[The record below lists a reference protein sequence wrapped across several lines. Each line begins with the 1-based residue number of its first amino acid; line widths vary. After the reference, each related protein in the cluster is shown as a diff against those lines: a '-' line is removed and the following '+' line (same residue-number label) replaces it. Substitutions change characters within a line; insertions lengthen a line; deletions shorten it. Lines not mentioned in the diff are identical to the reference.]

1 MTAAIHAVKT
11 LPATFSATFPSPE
24 LDAAAH
30 GLRPTNVLSTSLA
43 KKLNLC
49 FIKGSGSVLTIL
61 MAKTVKSLRK
71 AQPHLSILEDISTLI
86 SHSHDVQETL
96 DSIVATVAERMQ
108 TEVCSLYILDQKKN
122 RLTLWATMGLD
133 PESVG
138 KVSMATGE
146 GLTGLVIERM
156 KPVMVVDALA
166 HPRYKYFP
174 ETHEEHF
181 HSFLGVPLVEK
192 KMPLGVLVIQTSRR
206 RTFSSDEI
214 RLLTTISAQV
224 ASIIVQARL
233 AESLKSKEQER
244 KELQKRMNEAMRK
257 LQSYERR
264 RREKA
269 TKTRQRWRGRLDGL
283 SASPGFGRG
292 KAFVLEPRMDLS
304 AIKKKKAR
312 NPKREMERFRGA
324 VERGIE
330 QIAVVK
336 NRMNQ
341 LISKEENAIF
351 DVYRLILE
359 DPAIIQQ
366 IETQI
371 VKEGFAA
378 EYAVRFVFERYLE
391 SIAKIDDSYLRER
404 TTDVKDAAQRLLEN
418 LSGVSGQQYNIPD
431 DAVLVAEDLSP
442 ADLSM
447 LEGDKFKGIVLAT
460 GGVTSH
466 ASILAKSFEIPS
478 VVAVEDLIESVHPG
492 DMLIVDGNAGSVH
505 VNPKSEVIREYDRL
519 ERDYAELNRELGEL
533 KDLPAETTDGH
544 RVSLYA
550 NIGLLSDVA
559 FAHLHGAQGVGLY
572 RTEIPFL
579 SHRDFP
585 SEEEQYSLY
594 KRVIEGMASKPVTIR
609 TLDIGADKYPSY
621 MRSVATEP
629 NPFLGWRSIRIS
641 LEVEEIFKTQLR
653 AILRAGDLGR
663 VRLLIPM
670 VSSLEEI
677 YKVKEILA
685 EAKDELEREGTPY
698 DRQMELGIMVEVP
711 AAVQLAERFLR
722 EVDFLSIGTNDLIQ
736 YILAVDRSNRKVA
749 SLYEPL
755 HPAVLSALNTTIE
768 AGKREGKRVGM
779 CGEMAG
785 DPLCALLLLGMGL
798 EEFSMG
804 ALYVPVIK
812 KTIRSISYQAAKAAA
827 QIVLEMDTVGEIKR
841 YLFEQM
847 RQHDMVELL
856 EMYR

>member
-1 MTAAIHAVKT
+1 
-11 LPATFSATFPSPE
+11 
-24 LDAAAH
+24 
-30 GLRPTNVLSTSLA
+30 
-43 KKLNLC
+43 
-49 FIKGSGSVLTIL
+49 
-61 MAKTVKSLRK
+61 MAKAQKKTRK
-71 AQPHLSILEDISTLI
+71 IRPHLDILEDISTLI
-86 SHSHDVQETL
+86 SHSHDLQETL
-96 DSIVATVAERMQ
+96 ESIVATVADRMQ
-108 TEVCSLYILDQKKN
+108 TEVCSIYILGRDKN
-122 RLTLWATMGLD
+122 RLTLRATMGLD

-138 KVSMATGE
+138 KVSMATAE

-156 KPVMVVDALA
+156 KPVMVADTLA

-181 HSFLGVPLVEK
+181 HSFLGVPLIDRK
-192 KMPLGVLVIQTSRR
+192 LPIGVLVVQTSRR
-206 RTFSSDEI
+206 REFSRDEI
-214 RLLTTISAQV
+214 RLLTTISTQA

-233 AESLKSKEQER
+233 AESLQNKEQER
-244 KELQKRMNEAMRK
+244 KVLQKRMNAAMRQ
-257 LQSYERR
+257 LRSYEGSRR
-264 RREKA
+264 DKA
-269 TKTRQRWRGRLDGL
+269 AKSRQHWRGRLNGL
-283 SASPGFGRG
+283 AASPGFGRG

-304 AIKKKKAR
+304 AIKKRKAR
-312 NPKREMERFRGA
+312 NPEREMERFRGA
-324 VERGIE
+324 VERGIA
-330 QIAVVK
+330 QINTVK
-336 NRMNQ
+336 NRMHQ
-341 LISKEENAIF
+341 LISKEESAIF

-359 DPAIIQQ
+359 DPAIIHQ
-366 IETQI
+366 IEAQI
-371 VKEGFAA
+371 LEEGHVA
-378 EYAVRFVFERYLE
+378 EYAVKVVFDLYLQ
-391 SIAKIDDSYLRER
+391 SIANIEDNYLRER
-404 TTDVKDAAQRLLEN
+404 VTDVKDAAQRLLEN
-418 LSGVSGQQYNIPD
+418 LSGMPGQQYRVPD

-447 LEGDKFKGIVLAT
+447 LEGDKFRGIALAT

-478 VVAVEDLIESVHPG
+478 VVAIENLLESVHQN
-492 DMLIVDGNAGSVH
+492 DMLIIDGNAGSIH
-505 VNPKSEVIREYDRL
+505 VNPSAEVIREYDRL

-533 KDLPAETTDGH
+533 RNLPAETTDGH

-550 NIGLLSDVA
+550 NIGLLSDIA
-559 FAHLHGAQGVGLY
+559 FAQLHGAQGIGLY

-585 SEEEQYSLY
+585 SEEEQFSLY
-594 KRVIEGMASKPVTIR
+594 CRVVEGMAGKPVTIR

-621 MRSVATEP
+621 MRSVAAEP

-641 LEVEEIFKTQLR
+641 LEMEEIFKTQLR

-663 VRLLIPM
+663 VRMLIPM
-670 VSSLEEI
+670 ISSLEEI
-677 YKVKEILA
+677 QKVKEILA
-685 EAKDELEREGTPY
+685 EAKNELQREGTPY

-755 HPAVLSALNTTIE
+755 HPAVLAALNSTIE
-768 AGKREGKRVGM
+768 AGKREGKRIGM

-785 DPLCALLLLGMGL
+785 DPLCAVLLLGMGL

-804 ALYVPVIK
+804 SLYIPVIK
-812 KTIRSISYQAAKAAA
+812 KAIRSISYQTARVAAE
-827 QIVLEMDTVGEIKR
+827 IVLEMDSMGEIKR

-847 RQHDMVELL
+847 RSHGMVELL

>member
-1 MTAAIHAVKT
+1 MEFRPVLPLIRSKKKPLDHFLAINVI
-11 LPATFSATFPSPE
+11 SA
-24 LDAAAH
+24 
-30 GLRPTNVLSTSLA
+30 SLA
-43 KKLNLC
+43 KNLNIC
-49 FIKGSGSVLTIL
+49 FIKGSGFVLTIP
-61 MAKTVKSLRK
+61 MAKKVKPVRK
-71 AQPHLSILEDISTLI
+71 AQPHLAILEDISTLI

-214 RLLTTISAQV
+214 RLLTTISAQA

-264 RREKA
+264 RREKT

-292 KAFVLEPRMDLS
+292 KAFVLEPRMDLN
-304 AIKKKKAR
+304 AIKKKKTR

-391 SIAKIDDSYLRER
+391 SIAKIDDTYLRER

-478 VVAVEDLIESVHPG
+478 VVAVEDLIESVHQG
-492 DMLIVDGNAGSVH
+492 DTLIVDGNAGNVH

-533 KDLPAETTDGH
+533 KDLPAETTDGR

-585 SEEEQYSLY
+585 SEEEQYALY
-594 KRVIEGMASKPVTIR
+594 KRVIEGMAGKPVTIR

-621 MRSVATEP
+621 MRSVAAEP

-641 LEVEEIFKTQLR
+641 LEVEEIFKAQLR
-653 AILRAGDLGR
+653 AILRAGELGR

-677 YKVKEILA
+677 QKVKEILA

-711 AAVQLAERFLR
+711 AAVQLADRFLR

>member
-1 MTAAIHAVKT
+1 MAK
-11 LPATFSATFPSPE
+11 
-24 LDAAAH
+24 
-30 GLRPTNVLSTSLA
+30 A
-43 KKLNLC
+43 KKAVT
-49 FIKGSGSVLTIL
+49 KVH
-61 MAKTVKSLRK
+61 
-71 AQPHLSILEDISTLI
+71 PHLTILEDISTLI
-86 SHSHDVQETL
+86 SHSHDLQATL
-96 DSIVATVAERMQ
+96 NSIVATVADRMG
-108 TEVCSLYILDQKKN
+108 TEVCSIYMLDQSKK
-122 RLTLWATMGLD
+122 RLTLRATMGLD
-133 PESVG
+133 DESVG
-138 KVSMATGE
+138 RVSMDIGE
-146 GLTGLVIERM
+146 GLTGLVIQRM
-156 KPVMVVDALA
+156 KPVMVLDALA

-181 HSFLGVPLVEK
+181 HSFLGVPLIEQ
-192 KMPLGVLVIQTSRR
+192 KMPLGVLVVQTSRR
-206 RTFSSDEI
+206 REFSRDEI

-233 AESLKSKEQER
+233 ADSLRSKEQER
-244 KELQKRMNEAMRK
+244 KEYRKRLVDAMRK
-257 LQSYERR
+257 LQSYEGK
-264 RREKA
+264 RREKGP
-269 TKTRQRWRGRLDGL
+269 KTHQRWRGRLMGL
-283 SASPGFGRG
+283 AASPGFGRG
-292 KAFVLEPRMDLS
+292 RAFVLNPRMDLK
-304 AIKKKKAR
+304 AIPMKRAR
-312 NPKREMERFRGA
+312 NQEREVERFRGA
-324 VERGIE
+324 VERGID

-336 NRMNQ
+336 NRMST
-341 LISKEENAIF
+341 LISKEEGAIF

-366 IETQI
+366 IENQI
-371 VKEGFAA
+371 RKEGYVA
-378 EYAVRFVFERYLE
+378 EYAIRVVFEQYLE
-391 SIAKIDDSYLRER
+391 SIAQIEDSYLRER

-418 LSGVSGQQYNIPD
+418 LSGVVGQQIEIPT

-447 LEGDKFKGIVLAT
+447 LEGDRFKGIVLST

-478 VVAVEDLIESVHPG
+478 VVAVEGLMESVHQG
-492 DMLIVDGNAGSVH
+492 DPVIVDGNAGVIY
-505 VNPKSEVIREYDRL
+505 VNPKAEVIKEYERL
-519 ERDYAELNRELGEL
+519 ERDYLDLNQELEEL
-533 KDLPAETTDGH
+533 KDFPAETLDGH

-559 FAHLHGAQGVGLY
+559 FAHLHGAQGIGLY

-585 SEEEQYSLY
+585 SEEEQYALY
-594 KRVIEGMASKPVTIR
+594 KRVVEGMVGKPVTIR
-609 TLDIGADKYPSY
+609 TLDIGADKYPTY
-621 MRSVATEP
+621 MRSVGIEP

-653 AILRAGDLGR
+653 AILRAGVLGR
-663 VRLLIPM
+663 VRLLVPM

-677 YKVKEILA
+677 FKIKELFA
-685 EAKDELEREGTPY
+685 EAKNELEHEGTRF

-711 AAVQLAERFLR
+711 SAVQLADRFLR

-755 HPAVLSALNTTIE
+755 HPAVLAALMSTIK

-804 ALYVPVIK
+804 SLYIPVIK
-812 KTIRSISYQAAKAAA
+812 KAVRSITYEGAKSAA
-827 QIVLEMDTVGEIKR
+827 QIVLQMDTVGEIKK

-847 RQHDMVELL
+847 RELDMVELL

>member
-1 MTAAIHAVKT
+1 
-11 LPATFSATFPSPE
+11 
-24 LDAAAH
+24 
-30 GLRPTNVLSTSLA
+30 
-43 KKLNLC
+43 
-49 FIKGSGSVLTIL
+49 
-61 MAKTVKSLRK
+61 
-71 AQPHLSILEDISTLI
+71 
-86 SHSHDVQETL
+86 
-96 DSIVATVAERMQ
+96 
-108 TEVCSLYILDQKKN
+108 
-122 RLTLWATMGLD
+122 
-133 PESVG
+133 
-138 KVSMATGE
+138 
-146 GLTGLVIERM
+146 
-156 KPVMVVDALA
+156 
-166 HPRYKYFP
+166 
-174 ETHEEHF
+174 
-181 HSFLGVPLVEK
+181 
-192 KMPLGVLVIQTSRR
+192 LGVLVVQTSRR
-206 RTFSSDEI
+206 REFSRDEI
-214 RLLTTISAQV
+214 RLLTTISGQA

-233 AESLKSKEQER
+233 VDSLRTKEEER
-244 KELQKRMNEAMRK
+244 KEFQKRMNEAMRK
-257 LQSYERR
+257 LRSYEGG
-264 RREKA
+264 RREKVA
-269 TKTRQRWRGRLDGL
+269 KTKQHWHGRLSGL
-283 SASPGFGRG
+283 AASPGFGRG
-292 KAFVLEPRMDLS
+292 KAFVLEPRMELS

-312 NPKREMERFRGA
+312 KPVHEMERFRGA

-330 QIAVVK
+330 QISVVK
-336 NRMNQ
+336 NRMSE
-341 LISKEENAIF
+341 LISAEEGAIF

-359 DPAIIQQ
+359 DPAIIHQ
-366 IETQI
+366 IEHQI
-371 VKEGFAA
+371 LKEGYTA
-378 EYAVRFVFERYLE
+378 EYAVRVIFDRYME

-418 LSGVSGQQYNIPD
+418 LSGASGQQYDIPD
-431 DAVLVAEDLSP
+431 DAVLVAQDLSP

-478 VVAVEDLIESVHPG
+478 VVAVEDLMEHVHQG
-492 DMLIVDGNAGSVH
+492 DLLIVDGNAGSVH
-505 VNPKSEVIREYDRL
+505 VNPNSEVVREYDRL

-533 KDLPAETTDGH
+533 KVLPAETTDGH

-559 FAHLHGAQGVGLY
+559 FAQLHGAQGIGLY

-585 SEEEQYSLY
+585 SEEEQYELY
-594 KRVIEGMASKPVTIR
+594 KRVVEGMASKPVTIR
-609 TLDIGADKYPSY
+609 TLDIGADKYPTY
-621 MRSVATEP
+621 MRSIAAEP

-663 VRLLIPM
+663 VRMLVPM
-670 VSSLEEI
+670 ISSLEEI
-677 YKVKEILA
+677 QKVKELLA
-685 EAKDELEREGTPY
+685 EAKSELELEGTPF

-711 AAVQLAERFLR
+711 SAVQLAERFLR

-755 HPAVLSALNTTIE
+755 HPAVLSALNSTIQ

-785 DPLCALLLLGMGL
+785 DPLCAILLLGMGL

-804 ALYVPVIK
+804 SLYIPVIK
-812 KTIRSISYQAAKAAA
+812 RAIRSISYQAAKAAA

-841 YLFEQM
+841 YLFEQI
-847 RQHDMVELL
+847 RHLDMVELL

>member
-1 MTAAIHAVKT
+1 
-11 LPATFSATFPSPE
+11 
-24 LDAAAH
+24 
-30 GLRPTNVLSTSLA
+30 
-43 KKLNLC
+43 
-49 FIKGSGSVLTIL
+49 
-61 MAKTVKSLRK
+61 MAKAQKKTRK
-71 AQPHLSILEDISTLI
+71 IRPHLDILEDISTLI
-86 SHSHDVQETL
+86 SHSHDLQETL
-96 DSIVATVAERMQ
+96 ESIVATVADRMQ
-108 TEVCSLYILDQKKN
+108 TEVCSIYILGRDKN
-122 RLTLWATMGLD
+122 RLTLRATMGLD

-138 KVSMATGE
+138 KVSMATAE

-156 KPVMVVDALA
+156 KPVMVADTLA

-181 HSFLGVPLVEK
+181 HSFLGVPLIDRK
-192 KMPLGVLVIQTSRR
+192 LPIGVLVVQTSRR
-206 RTFSSDEI
+206 REFSRDEI
-214 RLLTTISAQV
+214 RLLTTISTQA

-233 AESLKSKEQER
+233 AESLQNKEQER
-244 KELQKRMNEAMRK
+244 KVLQKRMNAAMRQ
-257 LQSYERR
+257 LRSYEGSRR
-264 RREKA
+264 DKA
-269 TKTRQRWRGRLDGL
+269 AKSRQHWRGRLNGL
-283 SASPGFGRG
+283 PASPGFGRG

-304 AIKKKKAR
+304 AIKKRKTR
-312 NPKREMERFRGA
+312 NPEREMERFRGA
-324 VERGIE
+324 VERGIA
-330 QIAVVK
+330 QINTVK
-336 NRMNQ
+336 NRMHQ
-341 LISKEENAIF
+341 LISKEESAIF

-359 DPAIIQQ
+359 DPAIIHQ
-366 IETQI
+366 IEAQI
-371 VKEGFAA
+371 LEEGHVA
-378 EYAVRFVFERYLE
+378 EYAVKVVFDLYLQ
-391 SIAKIDDSYLRER
+391 SIANIEDNYLRER
-404 TTDVKDAAQRLLEN
+404 VTDVKDAAQRLLEN
-418 LSGVSGQQYNIPD
+418 LSGMPGQQYRVPD

-447 LEGDKFKGIVLAT
+447 LEGDKFRGIALAT

-478 VVAVEDLIESVHPG
+478 VVAIENLLESVHQN
-492 DMLIVDGNAGSVH
+492 DMLIIDGNAGSIH
-505 VNPKSEVIREYDRL
+505 VNPSAEVIREYDRL

-533 KDLPAETTDGH
+533 RNLPAETTDGY

-550 NIGLLSDVA
+550 NIGLLSDIA
-559 FAHLHGAQGVGLY
+559 FAQLHGAQGIGLY

-585 SEEEQYSLY
+585 SEEEQFSLY
-594 KRVIEGMASKPVTIR
+594 CRVVEGMAGKPVTIR

-621 MRSVATEP
+621 MRSVAAEP

-641 LEVEEIFKTQLR
+641 LEMEEIFKTQLR

-663 VRLLIPM
+663 VRMLIPM
-670 VSSLEEI
+670 ISSLEEI
-677 YKVKEILA
+677 QKVKEILA
-685 EAKDELEREGTPY
+685 EAKNELQREGTPY

-755 HPAVLSALNTTIE
+755 HPAVLAALNSTIE
-768 AGKREGKRVGM
+768 AGKREGKRIGM

-785 DPLCALLLLGMGL
+785 DPLCAVLLLGMGL

-804 ALYVPVIK
+804 SLYIPVIK
-812 KTIRSISYQAAKAAA
+812 KAIRSISYQTARVAAE
-827 QIVLEMDTVGEIKR
+827 IVLEMDSMGEIKR

-847 RQHDMVELL
+847 RSHGMVELL

>member
-1 MTAAIHAVKT
+1 
-11 LPATFSATFPSPE
+11 
-24 LDAAAH
+24 
-30 GLRPTNVLSTSLA
+30 
-43 KKLNLC
+43 
-49 FIKGSGSVLTIL
+49 
-61 MAKTVKSLRK
+61 MAKRSKFSPK
-71 AQPHLSILEDISTLI
+71 AEPHLSILEDISTLI
-86 SHSHDVQETL
+86 SHSHDVKETL
-96 DSIVATVAERMQ
+96 EQVVATVADRMQ
-108 TEVCSLYILDQKKN
+108 TEVCSLYLLDQQKN

-138 KVSMATGE
+138 KVSMGVSE

-181 HSFLGVPLVEK
+181 HSFLGVPLVEQR
-192 KMPLGVLVIQTSRR
+192 MPLGVLVVQTSRR
-206 RTFSSDEI
+206 REFSQDEI
-214 RLLTTISAQV
+214 RLLTTISAQA

-233 AESLKSKEQER
+233 AESLKSKEQEH
-244 KELQKRMNEAMRK
+244 KGLQKRMNVAMRK
-257 LQSYERR
+257 LRSYERR
-264 RREKA
+264 RRETI
-269 TKTRQRWRGRLDGL
+269 TKTRQHWRGRLAGL
-283 SASPGFGRG
+283 TASPGFGRG
-292 KAFVLEPRMDLS
+292 KAFVLEPRMELS
-304 AIKKKKAR
+304 AINRKTAR
-312 NPKREMERFRGA
+312 NPQREMERFRAA

-341 LISKEENAIF
+341 LISKEETAIF

-371 VKEGFAA
+371 VKERFTA
-378 EYAVRFVFERYLE
+378 EYAVRVVFERYLE

-404 TTDVKDAAQRLLEN
+404 VTDVKDAAQRLLEN
-418 LSGVSGQQYNIPD
+418 LSGISGRQYHIPD

-447 LEGDKFKGIVLAT
+447 LEGDRFKGIVLAT

-478 VVAVEDLIESVHPG
+478 VVAVEGLMEHVHNG
-492 DMLIVDGNAGSVH
+492 DMLIVDGNAGSIH
-505 VNPKSEVIREYDRL
+505 VNPKPEVIREYDRL

-533 KDLPAETTDGH
+533 RDLPAETSDGH
-544 RVSLYA
+544 RVALYA

-559 FAHLHGAQGVGLY
+559 FAQLHGAQGVGLY

-585 SEEEQYSLY
+585 SEEEQFSLY
-594 KRVIEGMASKPVTIR
+594 RRVIEGMAGKPVTIR

-621 MRSVATEP
+621 MRSAAAEP

-641 LEVEEIFKTQLR
+641 LEIEEIFKTQLR
-653 AILRAGDLGR
+653 AVLRAGDYGR

-677 YKVKEILA
+677 RKVKEILA
-685 EAKDELEREGTPY
+685 EAKSELDREGVPY

-711 AAVQLAERFLR
+711 AAVQLADRFLR
-722 EVDFLSIGTNDLIQ
+722 EADFLSIGTNDLIQ

-755 HPAVLSALNTTIE
+755 HPAVLMALNKTIE

-785 DPLCALLLLGMGL
+785 DPLCAFVLLGMGL

-804 ALYVPVIK
+804 SLYIPVIK
-812 KTIRSISYQAAKAAA
+812 KAIRSISYQAAKAAA
-827 QIVLEMDTVGEIKR
+827 QIVLEMDTVSEIKR
-841 YLFEQM
+841 FLFEQM
-847 RQHDMVELL
+847 RQHGMIELL

>member
-1 MTAAIHAVKT
+1 MAR
-11 LPATFSATFPSPE
+11 
-24 LDAAAH
+24 D
-30 GLRPTNVLSTSLA
+30 R
-43 KKLNLC
+43 KK
-49 FIKGSGSVLTIL
+49 
-61 MAKTVKSLRK
+61 ARK
-71 AQPHLSILEDISTLI
+71 IRPHLDILEDISTLI
-86 SHSHDVQETL
+86 SHSHDLQETL
-96 DSIVATVAERMQ
+96 ESIVATVADRMQ
-108 TEVCSLYILDQKKN
+108 TEVCSIYILDRDKN
-122 RLTLWATMGLD
+122 RLTLRATMGLD

-138 KVSMATGE
+138 KVSMGTGE
-146 GLTGLVIERM
+146 GLTGLVIEKM
-156 KPVMVVDALA
+156 KPVMVADTLA

-181 HSFLGVPLVEK
+181 HSFLGVPLIERK
-192 KMPLGVLVIQTSRR
+192 LPIGVLVVQTSRR
-206 RTFSSDEI
+206 REFSRDEI
-214 RLLTTISAQV
+214 RLLTTISAQA

-233 AESLKSKEQER
+233 AESLRNKEQER
-244 KELQKRMNEAMRK
+244 KALQKRMNEAMRK
-257 LQSYERR
+257 LRSYEGGRR
-264 RREKA
+264 DKA
-269 TKTRQRWRGRLDGL
+269 TKSRQRWHGRLDGL
-283 SASPGFGRG
+283 AASPGFGRG
-292 KAFVLEPRMDLS
+292 KAFVLQPRMDLN
-304 AIKKKKAR
+304 AIKKERAR
-312 NPKREMERFRGA
+312 SPKREMERFRGA

-330 QIAVVK
+330 QINVVK
-336 NRMNQ
+336 NRMQQ
-341 LISKEENAIF
+341 LISKEESAIF

-359 DPAIIQQ
+359 DPAIIHQ
-366 IETQI
+366 IEAQI
-371 VKEGFAA
+371 VDEGVVA
-378 EYAVRFVFERYLE
+378 EYAVKVVFEAYLQ
-391 SIAKIDDSYLRER
+391 SIANIDDSYLRER
-404 TTDVKDAAQRLLEN
+404 VTDVKDAAQRLLEN
-418 LSGVSGQQYNIPD
+418 LSGVSQPYDVPD

-447 LEGDKFKGIVLAT
+447 LEGDKFKGIALAT

-478 VVAVEDLIESVHPG
+478 VVAIEDLLQSVHQG
-492 DMLIVDGNAGSVH
+492 DLVIIDGNAGSVH
-505 VNPKSEVIREYDRL
+505 VNPSAEVIREYDRL

-533 KDLPAETTDGH
+533 KNLPAETTDGH

-550 NIGLLSDVA
+550 NVGLLSDIA
-559 FAHLHGAQGVGLY
+559 FAQLHGAQGIGLY

-585 SEEEQYSLY
+585 SEDEQFALYS
-594 KRVIEGMASKPVTIR
+594 RVVESMAGKPVTIR

-621 MRSVATEP
+621 MRSVAAEP

-663 VRLLIPM
+663 VRMLIPM
-670 VSSLEEI
+670 ISSLEEI
-677 YKVKEILA
+677 LKVKEILA
-685 EAKDELEREGTPY
+685 EAKNELEGEGTPY

-711 AAVQLAERFLR
+711 AAVELASRFLR

-755 HPAVLSALNTTIE
+755 HPAVLSALNVTIE

-785 DPLCALLLLGMGL
+785 DPLCAVLLLGMGL

-804 ALYVPVIK
+804 SLYIPVIK
-812 KTIRSISYQAAKAAA
+812 KAIRSISYQTAKATA
-827 QIVLEMDTVGEIKR
+827 QIVLEMDTMGEIKR

-847 RQHDMVELL
+847 RDLGMVELL
-856 EMYR
+856 EMYH